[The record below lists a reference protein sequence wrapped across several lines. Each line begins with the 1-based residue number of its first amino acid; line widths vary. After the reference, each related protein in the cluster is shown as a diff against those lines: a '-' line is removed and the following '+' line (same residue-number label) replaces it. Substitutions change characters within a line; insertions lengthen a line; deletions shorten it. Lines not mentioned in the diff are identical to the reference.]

1 MKRHIRG
8 RNGAACL
15 CALLAG
21 LLLCL
26 SGARADLLLFATAED
41 CEAAE
46 LSGWTLNMPHAV
58 VLQKVNAAG
67 EKKARKALKQA
78 GVEEV
83 AFLGLA
89 GIKNRTAEALKKKW
103 ATKANTARI
112 ASLIRQHEDGC
123 IVYFAANEQDR
134 LFLADFADRCAAG
147 ANDPFCRMGKKQQDE
162 YLHEVPLII
171 DGTTG
176 KESAASPADESWREN
191 WEDRT
196 TYDLSA
202 LPETDGDG
210 FLPEGEYVL
219 EDAGQ
224 GLWVYLSPTLR
235 VVVTAHRKSGYSWF
249 EADVLRR
256 PEGETLHMVTSLNR
270 LGNDPAKVAADNRLV
285 LGVNGDYHQ
294 IRINYKKKTGLI
306 IRGGKLVR
314 ESNGPTNSK
323 AFPPMDTLLLDA
335 DGGFRLDK
343 AGELDSEKAFAL
355 GAVDVLSFGPILVK
369 DGRIRVLVNSY
380 HEKKEPRTAVGWL
393 GENHYLLVVAEGRMP
408 NANGMGLDELGRLMA
423 ARGCTE
429 AFNLDGGHTSALIFM
444 GKRLNKIGNLSGTG
458 MTAPRNMAELLGIG
472 TYGEDAGWNREE
484 TE

>member
-8 RNGAACL
+8 RHRAAYL

-41 CEAAE
+41 CETAE
-46 LSGWTLNMPHAV
+46 LSGMAINAPHAV

-67 EKKARKALKQA
+67 EKKVRQLLKQA
-78 GVEEV
+78 GVEAVE
-83 AFLGLA
+83 FLGLP
-89 GIKNRTAEALKKKW
+89 GIKNRTAGELKKKW

-112 ASLIRQHEDGC
+112 ASLLRQYEDGC
-123 IVYFAANEQDR
+123 IVYFAAKEQDR

-147 ANDPFCRMGKKQQDE
+147 ANDPICRMEKKQQDE

-171 DGTTG
+171 DGATG
-176 KESAASPADESWREN
+176 VESKASPADGSWREA
-191 WEDRT
+191 WEDNT
-196 TYDLSA
+196 AYDLSA

-235 VVVTAHRKSGYSWF
+235 VVVTAHQKPGYSWF
-249 EADVLRR
+249 EADIRRR
-256 PEGETLHMVTSLNR
+256 PEGETLHMVTSLNG
-270 LGNDPAKVAADNRLV
+270 LGNDPAKVAAENSLV
-285 LGVNGDYHQ
+285 LGINGDYHQ

-306 IRGGKLVR
+306 IRGGEMVR

-323 AFPPMDTLLLDA
+323 NFPPMDTLLLDA
-335 DGGFRLDK
+335 EGGFRLDK
-343 AGELDSEKAFAL
+343 AGDMDSEKAFAL
-355 GAVDVLSFGPILVK
+355 GATDVLSFGPILVK
-369 DGRIRVLVNSY
+369 DGRIRMLVNSY
-380 HEKKEPRTAVGWL
+380 HDKKEPRTAVGCL
-393 GENHYLLVVAEGRMP
+393 GENHYLMVVAEGRMP
-408 NANGMGLDELGRLMA
+408 KAKGMSLDELGRLMA

-458 MTAPRNMAELLGIG
+458 TTAPRNMAELLGIG
-472 TYGEDAGWNREE
+472 TYGEDAGMKREE